1 LLIIHLL
8 NKLAQQF
15 YKGLLLKRIILL
27 FFVFVSVAFSQNQI
41 LKKGRM
47 FYLSNTVV
55 VKFKSDVYK
64 NGNVPV
70 ETLNKNLKKCSIQEA
85 KPVLETNALS
95 LKKGE
100 ESLSKIFTLTIDNQS
115 DPVEAAHKISKL
127 SQIEW
132 AEPKYVR
139 TIDDNPVN
147 DSLYLYQNNLGR
159 IHVPAAWNISK
170 GDSSVVIGIVDTGV
184 DFTHPDLAGNIFTN
198 KITDAEYPGDTHGWD
213 FGGES
218 GTADNDPHED
228 VSVYSNGYHGTHV
241 AGIASGVTNNSIGV
255 ASVGYNCSILPV
267 KVSKNNNR
275 SDNGLPYVVYGFEG
289 IKYAADK
296 GAKVINCSWGGYSYS
311 SYEQEIIDYAI
322 SKGALVVAA
331 AGNDNTNELHYPSSY
346 KGVLS
351 VGWQNSGN
359 DLRPIYQN
367 TSGGTSGGNYGTAI
381 DVMAP
386 GTSVLSTWAEGIGVN
401 PPYKYA
407 SGSSMSTPH
416 VAGLAGLVFSV
427 YKNYTPLQVAERI
440 RATCDYDVTYAAN
453 SADSVKYML
462 GRGRINAER
471 ALSETNPISVRA
483 TDVKFIENGNGD
495 GLFQSGEEA
504 QVQIT
509 FTNYLSSV
517 SNVKISLQSSDSS
530 VEITESVF
538 TTGSLAELGTINS
551 GESFKFSVVP
561 NGSYNHTVNFLI
573 RFSGDNYSDFQWISV
588 KINPTYDIHNNN
600 DVQLTVTS
608 KGNIGFNDYPNNF
621 EGIGAVYKD
630 QPNVLFEGSFMYGIS
645 ENKLMDAAR
654 ITTAQSA
661 DFTTVTPVKIS
672 LNNSTLEQTSS
683 TIFND
688 DGAGSSKLGIKT
700 TMLTYSFAEENN
712 MNYVILR
719 TQLENTTSNDIK
731 NLYAGYYF
739 DFDIQG
745 VADDDCYDDMVGY
758 DNTDNFGYAYD
769 RDESPQQVYAG
780 AALISDAN
788 YGFYAINQD
797 SSTATV
803 SPNNSNG
810 FLDSEKWYS
819 ISNGIKKTQ
828 AGPADISYVISGGP
842 YDISA
847 GQTLDIAFTLACGY
861 SVDEI
866 RTGVQQSKIKWYSGL
881 TGIEENTKLPEE
893 YILYQNYPN
902 PFNPETVIRYSLPKE
917 GFISLKVY
925 DILGREVATLVNEF
939 QKAGNHNSTFSTRHS
954 SLSSGVYF
962 YRISS
967 GEFSQ
972 TKKMLILK

>member
-8 NKLAQQF
+8 NKLAKQF
-15 YKGLLLKRIILL
+15 YKGFLLKKIFLF
-27 FFVFVSVAFSQNQI
+27 FFVFATAVFSQNQI
-41 LKKGRM
+41 LKKGNTY
-47 FYLSNTVV
+47 YLSNTVI
-55 VKFKSDVYK
+55 VKIKSDVLQS
-64 NGNVPV
+64 GEVLP
-70 ETLNKNLKKCSIQEA
+70 ELLNKNLKKCGIREA
-85 KPVLETNALS
+85 KPVLGTNAIS

-100 ESLSKIFTLTIDNQS
+100 ESLSKIYTLTIDNQS

-139 TIDDNPVN
+139 TVDDNPVN
-147 DSLYLYQNNLGR
+147 DSLYIYQNGLGR
-159 IHVPAAWNISK
+159 ISAPAAWSIST

-198 KITDAEYPGDTHGWD
+198 NITDAEYPNDTRGWD

-228 VSVYSNGYHGTHV
+228 ISIYSNGYHGTHV
-241 AGIASGVTNNSIGV
+241 AGIACAVTNNSEGI

-267 KVSKNNNR
+267 KVSQNNNR

-311 SYEQEIIDYAI
+311 NYEQEIINYVV
-322 SKGALVVAA
+322 SKGALIVAA

-346 KGVLS
+346 NGVLS

-359 DLRPIYQN
+359 DLRPVYQN
-367 TSGGTSGGNYGTAI
+367 TSGGTSGGNYGTMI

-386 GTSVLSTWAEGIGVN
+386 GTSVLSTWPTGTGVQ
-401 PPYKYA
+401 YKYA

-427 YKNYTPLQVAERI
+427 YEKYTPLQVAERI
-440 RATCDYDVTYAAN
+440 RATCDYDVTYATN

-483 TDVKFIENGNGD
+483 TNVKFIENGNGD

-504 QVQIT
+504 QVQVT
-509 FTNYLSSV
+509 FTNYLSPV
-517 SNVKISLQSSDSS
+517 SNVRISLQSSDTA
-530 VEITESVF
+530 VQITDSVF
-538 TTGSLAELGTINS
+538 TTGSLGELDTTNS
-551 GESFKFSVVP
+551 AQSFKFTIVP
-561 NGSYNHTVNFLI
+561 DGPYNHTANFLL
-573 RFSGDNYSDFQWISV
+573 RFTGDNYSDFQWVSV

-600 DVQLTVTS
+600 DVQLTITS
-608 KGNIGFNDYPNNF
+608 KGNLGFNDYPNNL
-621 EGIGAVYKD
+621 EGVGLVYKD
-630 QPNVLFEGSFMYGIS
+630 QPNVLFEGSFMYGTG

-654 ITTAQSA
+654 IVSAQST
-661 DFTTVTPVKIS
+661 DFTTLTPVKTS

-719 TQLENTTSNDIK
+719 MQLENTTLNDIK
-731 NLYAGYYF
+731 NIYTGYYF
-739 DFDIQG
+739 DLDIQG
-745 VADDDCYDDMVGY
+745 DSGDDYSDDMVDY
-758 DNTDNFGYAYD
+758 DYTDNFGYAYD
-769 RDESPQQVYAG
+769 RDGLPQQVFVA

-797 SSTATV
+797 SSTAIV
-803 SPNNSNG
+803 SPNSSNG

-828 AGPADISYVISGGP
+828 SGPADIAYVISGGP
-842 YDISA
+842 YNINA
-847 GQTLDIAFTLACGY
+847 GQTSEVVFALACG
-861 SVDEI
+861 SDIDEV
-866 RTGVQQSKIKWYSGL
+866 RTAVQQSKIKWQNGL
-881 TGIEENTKLPEE
+881 TGIEENTELPGE
-893 YILYQNYPN
+893 YVLFQNYPN
-902 PFNPETVIRYSLPKE
+902 PFNPETVISYSLPKS
-917 GFISLKVY
+917 GFVSLKVY
-925 DILGREVATLVNEF
+925 DILGREITTLVNEY
-939 QKAGNHNSTFSTRHS
+939 QLAGYHNSTFSVFRS
-954 SLSSGVYF
+954 QLSSGVYF

-967 GEFSQ
+967 GDFHQ